1 MNTQLPIITQGKVQI
16 RERCDMLVNQGKK
29 KKEKKKEE
37 KKMFL
42 SLTVFSTSLNSETQC
57 CLFQPRKP

>member
-29 KKEKKKEE
+29 KKEKKKRR
-37 KKMFL
+37 KKDV
-42 SLTVFSTSLNSETQC
+42 SVSNCVFYITEL
-57 CLFQPRKP
+57 